1 MNISSLSL
9 NTSASQVFSANNKK
23 ITLNFDAT
31 LAQETNYPTKKD
43 ESNVDSTQSID
54 GKSTIN
60 AYEQF
65 VYAPNIS
72 ALFSAYL
79 DKQKLDQTSD
89 SKKKELAEKLTS
101 NGMDKNIAKNYAENG
116 VELYKQLMEAQLRS
130 KINGEVQK
138 QDELQQKLGKSNTP
152 NPYLQMT
159 GSLISLYS

>member
-9 NTSASQVFSANNKK
+9 NTSLYQSINTNEKKSAS
-23 ITLNFDAT
+23 TFDAA
-31 LAQETNYPTKKD
+31 LEKEANYPKQNAS
-43 ESNVDSTQSID
+43 SNND
-54 GKSTIN
+54 GAQTSS
-60 AYEQF
+60 YEQF
-65 VYAPNIS
+65 IYAPNIS
-72 ALFSAYL
+72 ALFNAYL

-89 SKKKELAEKLTS
+89 SKKRALTEKLTS